1 MFIRHNN
8 KTYLIPNN
16 KKQEYKGFIEGLKF
30 FQPDWTDDY
39 NRALTWWLNKY
50 EEKEKQSIF
59 KRLINYINDSLLQC
73 REKYQHKEK
82 YIDTEYDDQGGKI
95 NLVEFITD

>member
-1 MFIRHNN
+1 MELVYNVYRQLQGTATDIYSVEL
-8 KTYLIPNN
+8 TEE
-16 KKQEYKGFIEGLKF
+16 EYKDFLEEQEKLNDLELLK
-30 FQPDWTDDY
+30 Y
-39 NRALTWWLNKY
+39 V
-50 EEKEKQSIF
+50 
-59 KRLINYINDSLLQC
+59 

>member
-1 MFIRHNN
+1 MELVYNVYRQLQGTATDIYSVEL
-8 KTYLIPNN
+8 TEE
-16 KKQEYKGFIEGLKF
+16 EYKDFLEEQEELNDLELLK
-30 FQPDWTDDY
+30 Y
-39 NRALTWWLNKY
+39 V
-50 EEKEKQSIF
+50 
-59 KRLINYINDSLLQC
+59 